1 MSQWGPVDF
10 GFSRGEPG
18 LAQSPEIK
26 PFEEAFIAKSLEYG
40 LHPRIEIGSVD
51 QAKRYIDLGVRH
63 FCIGWDRF
71 IIRQTFTELGAGMKT
86 LMEKL

>member
-1 MSQWGPVDF
+1 MTQWGPVDF

-18 LAQSPEIK
+18 LAQSAEIK

-40 LHPRIEIGSVD
+40 LYPRIEIASVD

-71 IIRQTFTELGAGMKT
+71 IIRQTFSDLGAGMK
-86 LMEKL
+86 KLVGEL